1 MAVLARRYEEIT
13 ARGATVAGIVVDSPG
28 QNAAMTAKLA
38 LPFPLLSDPD
48 GIGAIKPFGA
58 WDEARPMARPAI
70 VALSS
75 AGDEVYRYVGVD
87 FMDRPPD
94 DEILAALDTLALPP
108 LPTVTGVVPHMAR
121 EPGPRAMQLRDLGIY
136 LRGVRYASGALA
148 DRAHDPRAKQEA
160 ERTSAMAE
168 AFLKAHG
175 ATLPL
180 TN

>member
-1 MAVLARRYEEIT
+1 M
-13 ARGATVAGIVVDSPG
+13 
-28 QNAAMTAKLA
+28 
-38 LPFPLLSDPD
+38 
-48 GIGAIKPFGA
+48 GAIKPFGA

-75 AGDEVYRYVGVD
+75 TGDEVYRYVGVD

-94 DEILAALDTLALPP
+94 DEILAALDALALSPFP
-108 LPTVTGVVPHMAR
+108 AVTDVFPHMAP
-121 EPGPRAMQLRDLGIY
+121 EPGPRTMPLADLGIY
-136 LRGVRYASGALA
+136 LRGVRFSSKALA
-148 DRAHDPRAKQEA
+148 DRAHDPRARHDA

-180 TN
+180 TR